1 MVAEN
6 EPGPDPLGTDPRLQS
21 LDERLRQAQVAEAHR
36 TGVGKTDAT
45 ESYNLGNRVLALLI
59 GGMVGG
65 ALIGWVLDRLFG
77 TSPLLLLTLLFLG
90 IAGAFRNIIQ
100 ISRRPK

>member
-1 MVAEN
+1 MTEDG
-6 EPGPDPLGTDPRLQS
+6 PGPDPLGDEARLRS
-21 LDERLRQAQVAEAHR
+21 LDERIAHATQAEAHR
-36 TGVGKTDAT
+36 TGAGVTEAN

-77 TSPLLLLTLLFLG
+77 TSPWLLLTLLFLG
-90 IAGAFRNIIQ
+90 IAGAFRSIIRLSQ
-100 ISRRPK
+100 RPK

>member
-1 MVAEN
+1 MTED
-6 EPGPDPLGTDPRLQS
+6 EPGLDSLGADPRLHS
-21 LDERLRQAQVAEAHR
+21 LDERLRRARTAEEHR
-36 TGVGKTDAT
+36 TGAGKTEAT
-45 ESYNLGNRVLALLI
+45 ESYDLGNRVLALLI

-77 TSPLLLLTLLFLG
+77 TSPWLLLTLLFLG

-100 ISRRPK
+100 LSKRSK